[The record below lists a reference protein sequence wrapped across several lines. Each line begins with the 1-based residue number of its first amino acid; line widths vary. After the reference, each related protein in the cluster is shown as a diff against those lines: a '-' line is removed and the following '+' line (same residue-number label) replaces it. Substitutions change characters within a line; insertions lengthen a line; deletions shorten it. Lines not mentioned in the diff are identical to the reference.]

1 MSRKRDSQEAEA
13 TLHGDV
19 SSLGTTGLNAQ
30 ERLKNESGQPAGRR
44 GSWMTV
50 MIIAV
55 VIVGWLFVSA
65 RRQSR
70 GLPAGN
76 TAMADV
82 PTRYQADRA
91 MRYLQEI
98 CKIGSRV
105 TGSPGMDQQQTWLK
119 GFFAK
124 QGAAVSFQ
132 NFEIRHP
139 EDGSLVPVSNLV
151 ATWFPERPKRFLLCA
166 HYDTR
171 PFPDSDPRNPKG
183 RFIGANDGGSGV
195 AALMELAHQLRDLPS
210 EIGVDIVLFDAEEFV
225 WMQGRDEYFL
235 GSNFFAEKYRADP
248 PDIRYESGIL
258 LDMVGDRELKIYYE
272 ANSLRYARDVARG
285 IFQTA
290 RSLGVDAFVPRSRH
304 RIEDDHIPLNEI
316 AKIPTVDLID
326 FDYPRPGFGVP
337 SYWHTEQDIPENC
350 SGQSLATV
358 VWVVHQWLLEQASV
372 VSANVS
378 GDQVGTNGIGAN

>member
-1 MSRKRDSQEAEA
+1 MSRKRGSKDA
-13 TLHGDV
+13 TGKSLSGGYTSRVGD
-19 SSLGTTGLNAQ
+19 
-30 ERLKNESGQPAGRR
+30 EFSGGDQSGNDTNRPVR
-44 GSWMTV
+44 GASWLP
-50 MIIAV
+50 V
-55 VIVGWLFVSA
+55 VIISLAILGLLFFSA
-65 RRQSR
+65 KRQSR
-70 GLPAGN
+70 GLPSGN
-76 TAMADV
+76 TAMAEV
-82 PTRYQADRA
+82 PTRYRADRA

-105 TGSPGMDQQQTWLK
+105 TGSPGMVQQQEWLK
-119 GFFAK
+119 DFFSQ
-124 QGAAVSFQ
+124 QGASVSFQ

-139 EDGSLVPVSNLV
+139 EDGSLVPVSNLI
-151 ATWFPERPKRFLLCA
+151 ATWYPDRPKRFLLCA

-171 PFPDSDPRNPKG
+171 PFPDSDPKNPKG
-183 RFIGANDGGSGV
+183 RFVGANDGGSGV
-195 AALMELAHQLRDLPS
+195 AALMELSHQLRDLPA

-235 GSNFFAEKYRADP
+235 GSNFFAEKYRASP
-248 PDIRYESGIL
+248 PAIRYQSGIL

-272 ANSLRYARDVARG
+272 ANSLKYARDLTRG
-285 IFQTA
+285 IFRTA
-290 RSLGVDAFVPRSRH
+290 SSLGVEAFVSRSRH

-358 VWVVHQWLLEQASV
+358 VWVVHQWLLEQAR
-372 VSANVS
+372 
-378 GDQVGTNGIGAN
+378 GGANAEAGERVGGN